1 MPDSGETLSLLVAN
15 WITDVQRRGA
25 HLYATHEVGQTQYL
39 SFEGKDHVI
48 FSLEIDRL
56 VQNISVH
63 ITDPKSSRPTIEELA
78 LNEEN
83 LKALAR
89 RMCLVR
95 EGMAVVPTYLLAQL
109 AILCHAYERLS
120 AEYDRTVH
128 IKTTTGSVAE
138 IEAEVKR
145 YLTPEE
151 QRRTDNPLLG
161 KRSDHMTK
169 SDPDKK
175 H

>member
-1 MPDSGETLSLLVAN
+1 MPDSGQTLSSLVAN

-39 SFEGKDHVI
+39 SFEGKDHII

-63 ITDPKSSRPTIEELA
+63 MTDPKASRPTIEELA
-78 LNEEN
+78 LNDEN
-83 LKALAR
+83 LNALAR
-89 RMCLVR
+89 RMCPVKG
-95 EGMAVVPTYLLAQL
+95 GMAVVPTYLLAQL
-109 AILCHAYERLS
+109 AILCHAYQRLS
-120 AEYDRTVH
+120 EEYDRTVH

-138 IEAEVKR
+138 IEAELKR

-151 QRRTDNPLLG
+151 QRRTDNPLLS
-161 KRSDHMTK
+161 KRPEPVK
-169 SDPDKK
+169 KPDAELE
-175 H
+175 